1 MWFHNKM
8 RPLYVENLTTEEI
21 ETLKQGLRSLSAF
34 TVRRSQILLKSY
46 EGQKP
51 QAIGAALHCSDQTV
65 RMAIR
70 AFKEEGLTCLLEKS
84 HARHDQAPLIDAVGC
99 ARLEELVRL
108 SPRIFGHPT
117 SVWTRPMLAQQ
128 LLKEGHVNRQV
139 SATSI
144 SNALGRVGISWRRA
158 KKWIHSPDKQYDQ
171 RKKDATS

>member
-1 MWFHNKM
+1 MWFHTHM
-8 RPLYVENLTTEEI
+8 RPLYVEDLTTEEI
-21 ETLKQGLRSLSAF
+21 ETLKQGLRSPSAF
-34 TVRRSQILLKSY
+34 TVGRSQILLKSY
-46 EGQKP
+46 AGQKP
-51 QAIGAALHCSDQTV
+51 QAIGKALHCSDQTV

-70 AFKEEGLTCLLEKS
+70 AFNEEGMACLTEKS
-84 HARHDQAPLIDAVGC
+84 HARHDQAPLIDADGC

-128 LLKEGHVNRQV
+128 LLQEGYVTREV

-158 KKWIHSPDKQYDQ
+158 KKWIHSPDEQYDQ